1 MSRKGTSPPR
11 SLLVHLGKTQCPT
24 CPGGTLHCPMHPAA
38 RWLHGRGCRGTL
50 GVPQPHQPPGHLA
63 PHPTHGAL
71 QHPNKPLTP
80 LAPEPP
86 STPHREPAPHPP
98 SSPHPPIP
106 PGSHL
111 GARCPLAP
119 RFPPRP
125 PPRSPLRNAPGAGR
139 GGRSAAAAAA
149 NGAPAGYG
157 GGTHGRSRVPAVPC
171 PTVPYRAVP
180 GLRSPLQPPRWGGW
194 AEPGGTGGGRRRR
207 LPGCAR
213 TAGPGSSSPAP
224 FEGQQ
229 R

>member
-1 MSRKGTSPPR
+1 MSHLPWRDPTLSHAPCSEVAAWRGLQGHTWGPPASPTSRAPCTPSDPR
-11 SLLVHLGKTQCPT
+11 GSP
-24 CPGGTLHCPMHPAA
+24 
-38 RWLHGRGCRGTL
+38 
-50 GVPQPHQPPGHLA
+50 A
-63 PHPTHGAL
+63 PHSGE
-71 QHPNKPLTP
+71 HPKKTLTP